1 MDNRSRIRRAQSCA
15 TDASEA
21 VREFHAGVAQPD
33 MALVIFFCSSEYDL
47 EVLAE
52 EMRTLFA

>member
-15 TDASEA
+15 TDAREA

-33 MALVIFFCSSEYDL
+33 MALVDFL
-47 EVLAE
+47 L
-52 EMRTLFA
+52 LQ